1 LLVKVLTG
9 VFDPPPA
16 HLAVPSLYLAA
27 VTIGAVMAAAVAAE
41 LTIRASRRPVIE
53 TIREL

>member
-1 LLVKVLTG
+1 